1 MQVSPHWIATAAVVV
16 ACGLAAAPAAHADP
30 GDATESGNTVA
41 DLDPVA
47 DVSTVADVDTVAAL
61 GGGSG
66 IVLGRSTKCSL
77 TTIGY
82 DAAGRL
88 VGFTAGH
95 CAEAGTPVRG
105 EQFPDA
111 GVLGVVRDSDAQLD
125 YAVIEFDPSVVTP
138 LRTVNGSTIAGF
150 APAPPAWSIVCQNG
164 RTSGHACG
172 VVWASSPVGFMEQ
185 ACSSYG
191 DSGAPVTIGDQL
203 VGLISAPLF
212 SDTKAYRFSCTD
224 PGNPIHTPVIA
235 IAFDTVRAAVDAGK
249 GVGSGFQP
257 I

>member
-1 MQVSPHWIATAAVVV
+1 MQVKRWIAPAAVAV
-16 ACGLAAAPAAHADP
+16 ACGLPTVPAAQAAP
-30 GDATESGNTVA
+30 GDQQ
-41 DLDPVA
+41 
-47 DVSTVADVDTVAAL
+47 AAL

-66 IVLGRSTKCSL
+66 LVLGQGGHTAKCSL

-95 CAEAGTPVRG
+95 CAEAGTPVHG

-111 GVLGVVRDSDAQLD
+111 GVVGVVRAADAQLD
-125 YAVIEFDPSVVTP
+125 YAVIEFDPALVTP
-138 LRTVNGSTIAGF
+138 LRSVGDTTIAGV
-150 APAPPAWSIVCQNG
+150 APTPPAWSVVCQNG

-172 VVWASSPVGFMEQ
+172 VVWTSSPVGLLEQ

-191 DSGAPVTIGDQL
+191 DSGGPVTVGDKL
-203 VGLISAPLF
+203 VGMVSAPLI
-212 SDTKAYRFSCTD
+212 SDTRNLRFSCTD
-224 PGNPIHTPVIA
+224 ANNPMHSPVIA
-235 IAFDTVRAAVDAGK
+235 VAFDTVRAAVDAGK

-257 I
+257 V

>member
-1 MQVSPHWIATAAVVV
+1 MQVNRWIAPVAVGVTL
-16 ACGLAAAPAAHADP
+16 GLSATPAAHADP
-30 GDATESGNTVA
+30 GDTQ
-41 DLDPVA
+41 
-47 DVSTVADVDTVAAL
+47 AAL

-66 IVLGRSTKCSL
+66 LVLGRATKCSL

-111 GVLGVVRDSDAQLD
+111 GVVGVVRDADGQLD

-138 LRTVNGSTIAGF
+138 LRAVNGSTITAL
-150 APAPPAWSIVCQNG
+150 APAPPALSIVCQNG

-172 VVWASSPVGFMEQ
+172 VVLASSPVGFLEQ

-191 DSGAPVTIGDQL
+191 DSGGPVTSGDQL
-203 VGLISAPLF
+203 VGMVSAPLI
-212 SDTKAYRFSCTD
+212 SDTRVIHFSCTNAD
-224 PGNPIHTPVIA
+224 NPVHTPVIA
-235 IAFDTVRAAVDAGK
+235 VAFDTVRAAVDAGK

>member
-1 MQVSPHWIATAAVVV
+1 MQVAQRWIAPAAVIV
-16 ACGLAAAPAAHADP
+16 ACGFAAAPAVNADP
-30 GDATESGNTVA
+30 GDTQ
-41 DLDPVA
+41 
-47 DVSTVADVDTVAAL
+47 AAL

-66 IVLGRSTKCSL
+66 LVLGRSTKCSL

-82 DAAGRL
+82 DSAGRL

-111 GVLGVVRDSDAQLD
+111 GVVGVVRDSDAQLD

-138 LRTVNGSTIAGF
+138 LRTVNGGTIAGL
-150 APAPPAWSIVCQNG
+150 AAAPPAWSIVCQNG
-164 RTSGHACG
+164 RTSGLGCG

-191 DSGAPVTIGDQL
+191 DSGAPVTAGDQL
-203 VGLISAPLF
+203 VGIVSAPLI
-212 SDTKAYRFSCTD
+212 SDTRVLRFSCTD
-224 PGNPIHTPVIA
+224 ASNPIHTPVIA
-235 IAFDTVRAAVDAGK
+235 VAFDTVRAAVDAGK

>member
-1 MQVSPHWIATAAVVV
+1 MQGTHRWLAPAAVVI
-16 ACGLAAAPAAHADP
+16 AFGMSSTPTAQADSDDSQP
-30 GDATESGNTVA
+30 T
-41 DLDPVA
+41 
-47 DVSTVADVDTVAAL
+47 L

-66 IVLGRSTKCSL
+66 LVFGGSTKCSL

-95 CAEAGTPVRG
+95 CAEPGTPVQA
-105 EQFPDA
+105 EQSPDA
-111 GVLGVVRDSDAQLD
+111 GTIGVVRDGDEELD
-125 YAVIEFDPSVVTP
+125 YAVIEFDASRVAPV
-138 LRTVNGSTIAGF
+138 RTVNGTTIAGF
-150 APAPPAWSIVCQNG
+150 GAAPDAGNVVCQNG

-172 VVWASSPVGFMEQ
+172 IVWTSSPVGFMEQ

-191 DSGAPVTIGDQL
+191 DSGGPVTLGDQL
-203 VGLISAPLF
+203 VGMISAPLF
-212 SDTKAYRFSCTD
+212 TDTRNTRFSCTD
-224 PGNPIHTPVIA
+224 TSNPVHSPVIA
-235 IAFDTVRAAVDAGK
+235 VAFDTVRAAVDAGK